1 MWGSYIT
8 GGIDGFRPAKFDGR
22 LEAKIPDRRL
32 RIRHSEVF
40 GDAGEIAGGMALHWP
55 TGSLDHLA
63 DLPPGILTGND
74 AMQRRIC
81 CNCAAQKAEGKHKR
95 GQSPHTEEH
104 EMRRGIDKDGQDNL
118 RWEADPENCNA
129 IPFTKTF
136 PWSG

>member
-55 TGSLDHLA
+55 TGSLHHLA
-63 DLPPGILTGND
+63 DLPTGVLTGTD
-74 AMQRRIC
+74 VMQWSIC
-81 CNCAAQKAEGKHKR
+81 CGCTAQKAEAKHQR
-95 GQSPHTEEH
+95 GQSPHNEEQ
-104 EMRRGIDKDGQDNL
+104 EIRRKMDKNGRDSFRKGED
-118 RWEADPENCNA
+118 
-129 IPFTKTF
+129 
-136 PWSG
+136 SGN